1 VNVSPGAFTVGFFG
15 AISNGL
21 LLAGLRRWPDVVVE
35 ERTEPPLRPVPAA
48 PGAQPHAVLLPA
60 GAGDIHVTG
69 GGAGEGEPV
78 VPGTDRTRQPTGTE
92 RNPKLTDN
100 RREIRGV
107 PDLPAGQD
115 LPGAGRP
122 AYGGSRRVAG
132 LRREEVALLAGVSV
146 DYYTRLERGNAH
158 SASDSVLEAL
168 ASALQLDEAEHAHLF
183 DLAHGANTSPATRA
197 PRGPAGQRVSP
208 SVQRILDSMTTTPAY
223 VRNERMDILAAN
235 RLGRALYSPI
245 LTSPAQPANHARFLF
260 LDPGAAQFYIDWER
274 QAQDTVALLRTEAG
288 RNPHDKALSSLIGE
302 LSTRSEIFRTWWAA
316 HNVRFHRTGVK
327 RLHHPVV
334 GDLSLTFEAL
344 DLAADAG
351 PADLRLHR
359 RARLRLRGRPETPSQ
374 LGGDARPGRG
384 SPGGRRSLTRR
395 RSWPADRTP
404 ISRLC
409 LH

>member
-1 VNVSPGAFTVGFFG
+1 MKWSGAAPFQCHSPGGVWIVSPGRISITSPPRDWIRPMPSVTCTVCPSACACHALRAPGAKRTTLTRIREGSCPAAMPSYQASPVNVSPGAFTVGFFG

-35 ERTEPPLRPVPAA
+35 ERTEPPRRPVPAA

-92 RNPKLTDN
+92 RNLKLTDN
-100 RREIRGV
+100 RREIREF
-107 PDLPAGQD
+107 LTSRRARISPAQ
-115 LPGAGRP
+115 AGLP

-158 SASDSVLEAL
+158 SASDSFLEAL

-183 DLAHGANTSPATRA
+183 DLAHGANTTPATRA
-197 PRGPAGQRVSP
+197 PAGQRVRL

-245 LTSPAQPANHARFLF
+245 LTSPAQPANHAR
-260 LDPGAAQFYIDWER
+260 
-274 QAQDTVALLRTEAG
+274 
-288 RNPHDKALSSLIGE
+288 
-302 LSTRSEIFRTWWAA
+302 AA

-344 DLAADAG
+344 DLAADA
-351 PADLRLHR
+351 AC
-359 RARLRLRGRPETPSQ
+359 
-374 LGGDARPGRG
+374 G
-384 SPGGRRSLTRR
+384 SP
-395 RSWPADRTP
+395 PAPPSPAPPPRTP
-404 ISRLC
+404 
-409 LH
+409 